1 MEKEELSELLK
12 LARRY
17 FISDEGQSAANLIR
31 KIQLAEGHVDCFSTG
46 KTHCDNMTCHWR
58 KECMRDSGDEE
69 GAGTGTGANPE
80 ITSFDKKFDKKP
92 ETTS

>member
-17 FISDEGQSAANLIR
+17 FISDEGQSVANLIR
-31 KIQLAEGHVDCFSTG
+31 KIQLAEGHVDCFATG
-46 KTHCDNMTCHWR
+46 RTHCENMTCRWR
-58 KECMRDSGDEE
+58 KECLPDTADEN
-69 GAGTGTGANPE
+69 GTGADPE
-80 ITSFDKKFDKKP
+80 IASLDKKFDKKP